1 MALFEELDAM
11 FPSHS
16 HYYIVGLSTMNDALE
31 KCARVCVGMPQLI
44 NYNGQMILVSQS
56 GLSSDI
62 SWLTEIPRPEQLEAP
77 TE

>member
-1 MALFEELDAM
+1 MALFEDLDAM
-11 FPSHS
+11 FPAHS
-16 HYYIVGLSTMNDALE
+16 HYYVVGVSTMNEALE
-31 KCARVCVGMPQLI
+31 KCARVCVSNPQLI

-62 SWLTEIPRPEQLEAP
+62 SWLTEIPRPEQLEAT